1 MKKLQVELEI
11 ESKCLNFPDQ
21 FSCHYSAF
29 LNLCP
34 LLLSTYCVYLE
45 YQVRV
50 GGMGHLEPLSRES
63 LIPAQRTHTHTHTHR
78 GFKTPAQ
85 PADWVASP
93 SPSEVQPRKSAF
105 FLTFGCS
112 SPQHRL
118 TGRKG
123 KM

>member
-63 LIPAQRTHTHTHTHR
+63 LIPAQRTDTHTHTHTHTYTQR
-78 GFKTPAQ
+78 IQNTCS
-85 PADWVASP
+85 AS
-93 SPSEVQPRKSAF
+93 RLGG
-105 FLTFGCS
+105 LTFT
-112 SPQHRL
+112 L
-118 TGRKG
+118 
-123 KM
+123 